1 MGWIRRMSL
10 KKSLFMLT
18 CISVFCAAVLSIL
31 VIMTCIELKSTVAPQ
46 GVIIENGT
54 GQISVLPAPTE
65 EGLLTVRLLEVLQIG
80 LPVLIFVGSSFMTAV
95 LFYRVKLKESVA
107 MLADGANCIIANDL
121 DFTIEAKSDDELG
134 RLCTAFETMRQT
146 LLENNR
152 RLWKQSEEQKRL
164 NAAFSHEL
172 RNPIT
177 VLKGS
182 VKLVRQGMKNEKA
195 KPEQIVENLVRIE
208 EYTDRIEE
216 YVETMS
222 SVQRLEQ
229 ISLNLKK
236 IEWNQLTLEL
246 EDAVRLIGSDSEK
259 QIYFEAAEVVQI
271 LSVDPSILMQ
281 IVGNLVSNAL
291 RFAEQTIRITCN
303 VKDTYLEI
311 TVRDDGAGFPLSL
324 IRNGILPFQKGSE
337 EAGHFGMGLYIS
349 SLLCQ
354 KHGGHLEIY
363 NTPTGAEAKAMIKTE

>member
-31 VIMTCIELKSTVAPQ
+31 VVMTCIELKSTVAPQ

-65 EGLLTVRLLEVLQIG
+65 EGLFTVRLLEVLQIG

-107 MLADGANCIIANDL
+107 MLSDGSNCIIANDL

-182 VKLVRQGMKNEKA
+182 VKLVRQGMKNERA

-291 RFAEQTIRITCN
+291 RFAEQTIRITCK